1 MLIGTDARYHEY
13 IRERRRRREEDR
25 RRGLRVDDFS
35 SDDEEDDD
43 DSPLAIEGPAEPKSA
58 SRASNTGVEPAKA
71 AV

>member
-25 RRGLRVDDFS
+25 RRGRKVDDFS
-35 SDDEEDDD
+35 SDDEDEE
-43 DSPLAIEGPAEPKSA
+43 SPLAIEGPAEPKFP

-71 AV
+71 AA